1 MLQAVFKRKSFSRPL
16 RLPCTSLT
24 KTVRIDGARRRER
37 RMRWLVIG
45 LSLEVAMTPTVA
57 ELLARKQQLLQRLHE
72 EPRLNEQDEIA
83 RMLAGVN
90 AMLNQFDGALI
101 ETRAMRH

>member
-1 MLQAVFKRKSFSRPL
+1 M
-16 RLPCTSLT
+16 
-24 KTVRIDGARRRER
+24 
-37 RMRWLVIG
+37 M
-45 LSLEVAMTPTVA
+45 PTVA
-57 ELLARKQQLLQRLHE
+57 EVLARKQQLVRRLHE

-90 AMLNQFDGALI
+90 AMLNQLDGTPI

>member
-1 MLQAVFKRKSFSRPL
+1 
-16 RLPCTSLT
+16 
-24 KTVRIDGARRRER
+24 
-37 RMRWLVIG
+37 
-45 LSLEVAMTPTVA
+45 MTPTVA